1 MTPLLI
7 GLAVTIALLLIG
19 VVVGKLREQQHI
31 RELDARE
38 AAQRGILLTDLRTL
52 PPGMRAVG
60 ARLVTGESVIATDYW
75 KTFISQLKRIVG
87 GEVQSLGTLMTRS
100 RREARARM
108 VEEAMAMGASVV
120 INVRIE
126 TSEIG
131 GQRAPITEVLAY
143 GTAVVLSE

>member
-1 MTPLLI
+1 MTGLLI
-7 GLAVTIALLLIG
+7 TLGVTIALLAIG
-19 VVVGKLREQQHI
+19 VLVGKLREQRHI
-31 RELDARE
+31 HELDARE
-38 AAQRGILLTDLRTL
+38 AAQQGMIVTDLRTL
-52 PPGMRAVG
+52 PPGMRAAG

-75 KTFISQLKRIVG
+75 KTFISQLRRIVG

-100 RREARARM
+100 RREAKARM
-108 VEEAMAMGASVV
+108 IEEAMAMGASAV

-143 GTAVVLSE
+143 GTAVVPAE